1 MTNNRSIVVTPHEII
16 VTADA
21 DARWCFRSSLCL
33 VDGISPAQR
42 EKDAVMCSSYLRK
55 DTQPR
60 VASESYVRVSSTS
73 VLKEPT
79 AKRVIFV

>member
-16 VTADA
+16 VPA

-33 VDGISPAQR
+33 VDGISPVQR
-42 EKDAVMCSSYLRK
+42 EKDAVMCSSDLRK